1 MRRKLF
7 AVCFALCGLLPAVAY
22 GQEKLGLRACPDLP
36 GVTSATHRFQRLGE
50 TIEFP
55 IRGDSLPP
63 GRENCEAI
71 ALSLHWSNGR
81 NNGSIFNVIFL
92 DDSDR
97 PIFAKQISGFLSGVS
112 EFPLASFELQRVSGS
127 SLGVISVPTRI
138 TIQAVRPFAPPA
150 TVSYRVIR
158 VPRASGQA
166 AEGNRNSVEPEK
178 TASRKEAEGGNEIVS
193 IHNAVR
199 LIGATRLSLIQ
210 IELKTD
216 RPFPASEVPLRL
228 QIGKRV
234 FSDELSGDYT
244 GRKLTLSLTPQLF
257 AELNEGD
264 EIIAF
269 FDKPHGDGEHSWNFG
284 KLRKTVSGKE

>member
-7 AVCFALCGLLPAVAY
+7 AVCFALSTMVPTVAY
-22 GQEKLGLRACPDLP
+22 GQVKGELGACRDLP
-36 GVTSATHRFQRLGE
+36 GVTSATHRFQHLGE

-55 IRGDSLPP
+55 IRGEGLPP
-63 GRENCEAI
+63 GRDNCEAI

-92 DDSDR
+92 DANDR
-97 PIFAKQISGFLSGVS
+97 PIFAKQISGFLSGVA

-138 TIQAVRPFAPPA
+138 SIQTVRPFAPPA
-150 TVSYRVIR
+150 TVSYRVIS
-158 VPRASGQA
+158 VPHTRGQQGG
-166 AEGNRNSVEPEK
+166 ENPSTLEPEEV
-178 TASRKEAEGGNEIVS
+178 ASSEDEERGNAVVS

-199 LIGATRLSLIQ
+199 LIGATRLLLIQ

-216 RPFPASEVPLRL
+216 RPFPAREVPLRL
-228 QIGKRV
+228 QIGKKV

-244 GRKLTLSLTPQLF
+244 GRRLTLSLTPQLF

-264 EIIAF
+264 EIVAF
-269 FDKPHGDGEHSWNFG
+269 FERPERGESCWNFG
-284 KLRKTVSGKE
+284 KLRKAMHSSE